1 MEEEYASLESE
12 TEVLRSG
19 SKTIYIVGAIIVL
32 VLIVAGI
39 SLPPI
44 SIWERLG
51 GGESSEAGQQVLA
64 TPETEAANMLAI
76 PGEIALTVSRG
87 EASVASVS
95 QAEFAGTTA
104 LPANVTLRSNI
115 YAITGSANG
124 QAAVTIPAN
133 ATIQHTDLYG
143 WDGSAWSFMSSEV
156 DLANQ
161 QIVSTDGPL
170 PQAVALVETG
180 MPETLAVAADVR
192 PTQELPADVLPYL
205 TEVVAGTLTLVGD
218 GDVQGE
224 VTDVADGPDERF
236 VRVTNTG
243 AIVDQA
249 SLAALLSDTNAVTTH
264 INRLVAETADAAG
277 LNLDYQGVNPAQ
289 ETAFT
294 DFVSELA
301 TALHAQNKLLAL
313 TLATPQALN
322 TGWNTG
328 GQDWA
333 TLGQTADIV
342 YLQMPLNP
350 VAYADNDTAEQLLIW
365 ASRQIDR
372 QKLTLLVTNSA
383 IDGIGESFLPL
394 SNEQALASFGQLQ
407 FTEGGAEVLPGEA
420 VTVAFDGTA
429 TPLVWD
435 SSSLSYKFTYDLSGQ
450 EHAVWLG
457 SEAALA
463 YRLRLAKRHH
473 LRGVA
478 VQGLGLVEDGAGY
491 AAALESYV
499 GTAEAPTPAGAAIV
513 WTVRDDSDSVVASA
527 SGDTL
532 SFAWNNIEETGDYTV
547 NADFAMGDNTVN
559 MVELPVTVLSE
570 LASRGDVGSREIIG
584 GPEGGEAP
592 EEATPQPTPNPATA
606 APAQPQPPT
615 NLAPGEGVVNT
626 TANIR
631 SGPGLG
637 YPVVGGLTSQ
647 TVVTLIGRNSDSS
660 WYQIVTPTEEEV
672 WIFGTLVTVQAGF
685 STASLPVVEV
695 APPVVGNNGGSGAP
709 AAPPPVIPPAAI
721 GGGFEIGG
729 QTHTLA
735 NPTLM
740 AYAGMNWV
748 KFQHKWGEGDSANA
762 VAGRIQQAQANG
774 FKVLLSIPGAD
785 HSSINYQAYVN
796 FLGGVA
802 ALGPN
807 AIEVWNEQNI
817 DREWPSGQISP
828 ATYVNSM
835 LAPAYNAI
843 KAANPNVMVISGAP
857 APTGFFGG
865 CGGGG
870 CNDDLYVAGMAAA
883 GAASYMDCIGIHY
896 NEGIISP
903 SQTSGDPRNPSAH
916 YTRYFWGMV
925 NTYSNAFGGSRPL
938 CFTELGYLSG
948 DDYGGVPG
956 GFAWAG
962 TTSISEHAQWLAEA
976 VSLSSSSGRVR
987 MLIVFNVDFTHYSA
1001 DPQAGY
1007 AMIRKDGSCPACETL
1022 HQVTGGR

>member
-1 MEEEYASLESE
+1 
-12 TEVLRSG
+12 
-19 SKTIYIVGAIIVL
+19 
-32 VLIVAGI
+32 
-39 SLPPI
+39 
-44 SIWERLG
+44 
-51 GGESSEAGQQVLA
+51 
-64 TPETEAANMLAI
+64 
-76 PGEIALTVSRG
+76 
-87 EASVASVS
+87 
-95 QAEFAGTTA
+95 
-104 LPANVTLRSNI
+104 
-115 YAITGSANG
+115 
-124 QAAVTIPAN
+124 
-133 ATIQHTDLYG
+133 
-143 WDGSAWSFMSSEV
+143 
-156 DLANQ
+156 
-161 QIVSTDGPL
+161 
-170 PQAVALVETG
+170 
-180 MPETLAVAADVR
+180 
-192 PTQELPADVLPYL
+192 
-205 TEVVAGTLTLVGD
+205 
-218 GDVQGE
+218 
-224 VTDVADGPDERF
+224 
-236 VRVTNTG
+236 
-243 AIVDQA
+243 
-249 SLAALLSDTNAVTTH
+249 
-264 INRLVAETADAAG
+264 
-277 LNLDYQGVNPAQ
+277 
-289 ETAFT
+289 
-294 DFVSELA
+294 
-301 TALHAQNKLLAL
+301 
-313 TLATPQALN
+313 
-322 TGWNTG
+322 
-328 GQDWA
+328 
-333 TLGQTADIV
+333 
-342 YLQMPLNP
+342 

-450 EHAVWLG
+450 EHTVWLG

-491 AAALESYV
+491 AAALESYM
-499 GTAEAPTPAGAAIV
+499 GTAEVPTPAGAAIV

-584 GPEGGEAP
+584 APEDGEAP
-592 EEATPQPTPNPATA
+592 EEATPQPTPNPTTA

-660 WYQIVTPTEEEV
+660 WYQVVTPTEEEV
-672 WIFGTLVTVQAGF
+672 WIFGTLVTAQAGF
-685 STASLPVVEV
+685 SVASLPVVEV
-695 APPVVGNNGGSGAP
+695 APPVVSSGDGGGNSGGP
-709 AAPPPVIPPAAI
+709 AAPPPVIPPASI

-817 DREWPSGQISP
+817 DREWPAGQISP
-828 ATYVNSM
+828 STYVNSM

-903 SQTSGDPRNPSAH
+903 SQTSGDPRSPSAH
-916 YTRYFWGMV
+916 YTRYFWGMI